1 MSPIWVAGAGAFG
14 TAMAVALAVDARP
27 VRLWARDGAA
37 LAAAARSRHLP
48 GLPQATLPDSVVLSP
63 DLAPEADAAVLLAI
77 PTQALRAFL
86 DAHAGALAGCRLV
99 SCAKGLETGTG
110 LRPTEIVAAAL
121 PGMAAAVLT
130 GPSFAADIARGLPTA
145 LTLADADA
153 ARAAALQD
161 RLTTPALRL
170 YRSTDLVGA
179 ELGGALK
186 NVVAIAAGVVIGA
199 GLGQSARA
207 ALIARG
213 YAEMSRLALALGAR
227 AETLGGLSGLG
238 DLVLTCTSDQSRNF
252 AYGRALGSAALPP
265 AQTTVEGR
273 ATAGAVAALAARSG
287 VEMPIGAMVADLIA
301 GRTDLRGAIAALMA
315 RPLKVED

>member
-1 MSPIWVAGAGAFG
+1 VTRLAIYGAGAFG
-14 TAMAVALAVDARP
+14 SALAMTYAAAGLTVT
-27 VRLWARDGAA
+27 LWARSGADRIA
-37 LAAAARSRHLP
+37 ETRETPRLP
-48 GLPQATLPDSVVLSP
+48 GQRLSDSIRVTG
-63 DLAPEADAAVLLAI
+63 DPEIDAEIALVAV
-77 PTQALRAFL
+77 PTQSLDTMFRDVRPRAPI
-86 DAHAGALAGCRLV
+86 LV
-99 SCAKGLETGTG
+99 SCAKGIDMASG
-110 LRPTEIVAAAL
+110 LGPNEILRRHL
-121 PGMAAAVLT
+121 PGAQVAQLT
-130 GPSFAADIARGLPTA
+130 GPSFAVDIAAGLPTA

-265 AQTTVEGR
+265 ARTTVEGR

-287 VEMPIGAMVADLIA
+287 AEMPISAMVAELIA